1 MAKIVASKQTMFQST
16 EILVSDSL
24 VLDFSQKQ
32 TIRERV
38 VGNLW

>member
-1 MAKIVASKQTMFQST
+1 MAKIVASKQIMFQST
-16 EILVSDSL
+16 EILSDSL